1 MTSDINKLLKS
12 HQKLIHSELQ
22 KVASHIQ
29 RQQDEWFINT
39 IMIDGIDVPFKY
51 KRKKLY
57 QSLTGQRVNM
67 TYYLD
72 VEAVAGFEMQVMR
85 VVRIKVS

>member
-12 HQKLIHSELQ
+12 HQKLIHSEQQ

-29 RQQDEWFINT
+29 REQDEWFINT
-39 IMIDGIDVPFKY
+39 IMIDSIDVPFKY

-57 QSLTGQRVNM
+57 QSLAGQRVNM

-72 VEAVAGFEMQVMR
+72 VETIAGFEMQVMR
-85 VVRIKVS
+85 VVRVKVS

>member
-12 HQKLIHSELQ
+12 HQKLIHSEQQ

-29 RQQDEWFINT
+29 REQDEWFINT
-39 IMIDGIDVPFKY
+39 IMIDSIDVPFKY

-57 QSLTGQRVNM
+57 QSLAGQRVNM

-72 VEAVAGFEMQVMR
+72 VEKIAGFEMQVMR